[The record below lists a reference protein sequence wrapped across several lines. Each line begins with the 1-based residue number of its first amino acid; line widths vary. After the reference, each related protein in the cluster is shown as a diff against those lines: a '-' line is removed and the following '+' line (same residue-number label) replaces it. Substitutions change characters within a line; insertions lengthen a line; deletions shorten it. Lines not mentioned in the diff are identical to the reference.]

1 MKKINPF
8 IIPALIVFLIFMAIS
23 CDTFEVIFKDGVWVG
38 LSLILAITAL
48 IVYLY
53 TRKFYKNN

>member
-1 MKKINPF
+1 MRKINPF

-23 CDTFEVIFKDGVWVG
+23 CDAFEVIFKDGVWVG
-38 LSLILAITAL
+38 LFLILAITSL